1 MAKNRTISDKTTEFL
16 EQKGTKL
23 SNKRAYLYYL
33 KLPFDNWQD
42 KVNTETADFIR
53 DTINQLEIELEL
65 ALLND
70 QYGRGKKI
78 YVEKYVNDTS
88 INNQQPIIINL
99 QTDIRDIKKESDNN
113 A

>member
-1 MAKNRTISDKTTEFL
+1 MATFRTISDKTTAFL

-33 KLPFDNWQD
+33 KLPFTNWED
-42 KVNTETADFIR
+42 ELDTKTVDFIR
-53 DTINQLEIELEL
+53 DMINQLEIELEL

-70 QYGRGKKI
+70 QYGGGKKI
-78 YVEKYVNDTS
+78 YVEKYVKDTN
-88 INNQQPIIINL
+88 INNSNIVITFDKEELPKINEV
-99 QTDIRDIKKESDNN
+99 IKD